1 MKQYVQKR
9 AKLMSPAKL
18 EKTLRAV
25 GAERYHIL
33 HPFHKM
39 MNAGDLTKGQMQ
51 AWALNRYCYQAIIPK
66 KDAVILGKSDDPA
79 FRREWR
85 KRIIDHDGDDDNE
98 GGIARWLK
106 LAASLGLDKELVKSK
121 RQALPATRFAVNA
134 YLDLVTNSSLLVA
147 VASSLTELF
156 SPVAIGER
164 VPAMLKRYD
173 YITEDTL
180 AYFKPR
186 MHQAP
191 RDAEFALK
199 LVKEWADTPDKQQ
212 AVIEALVT
220 KCDILWAQLDALHH
234 AYVEPGHIP
243 PGTFRPQEV

>member
-1 MKQYVQKR
+1 MKQDVQEPG
-9 AKLMSPAKL
+9 KLMSPAKL
-18 EKTLRAV
+18 EETLRAV
-25 GAERYHIL
+25 GAERYHIH
-33 HPFHKM
+33 HPFHKL
-39 MNAGDLTKGQMQ
+39 MNSGELTKGQMQ
-51 AWALNRYCYQAIIPK
+51 AWALNRFCYQAIIPK
-66 KDAVILGKSDDPA
+66 KDAIILGKSDDPA

-106 LAASLGLDKELVKSK
+106 LAVSLGLDKELVKSK
-121 RQALPATRFAVNA
+121 RQALPATQFAVNA
-134 YLDLVTNSSLLVA
+134 YLELVTHSSLLVA

-180 AYFKPR
+180 SYFKPR

-191 RDAEFALK
+191 RDAEFALMM
-199 LVKEWADTPDKQQ
+199 VKEWADTPDKQQ

-220 KCDILWAQLDALHH
+220 KCNILWAQLDALHH

-243 PGTFRPQEV
+243 PGAFRPQEV